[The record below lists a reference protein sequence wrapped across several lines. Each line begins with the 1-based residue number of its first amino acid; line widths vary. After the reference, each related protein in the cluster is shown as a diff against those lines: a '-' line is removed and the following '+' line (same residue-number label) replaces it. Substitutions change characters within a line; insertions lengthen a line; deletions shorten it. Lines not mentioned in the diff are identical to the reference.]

1 MSVSSIPDKVK
12 IRLWGKAAGRCQYDG
27 CNKPLWKDEHTKAE
41 FNSAYIAHIIADSP
55 KGPRGHATLSKQ
67 LKDDISNLMLM
78 CDIHHRLIDKEDV
91 KGHPVERLRGMKF
104 KHENRIEVVT
114 SIDGDKQSH
123 IIFYGANIGKHNAP
137 LSWQKAAQAML
148 PERFPAESRAIELSL
163 KNSSFQDSDTN
174 FWRIEKENLNRLF
187 NLNVKARL
195 VANEIKHFSVFAL
208 APIPLLVEFGR
219 LLSDIPAADVYQL
232 HREPPN
238 WKWQS
243 CPDDFEYILKEPDSR
258 HKTVAINLSL
268 SATIDNETRISK
280 VLNKNHSIWTLTT
293 TEPNNDCLKSKKQL
307 LLFRQIFRN
316 LLNRIK
322 AEHGEDANVHLFPA
336 VPVSVAVEIGRVWMP
351 KADLPIK
358 VYDQNSKLG
367 GFIPAIE
374 IKNE

>member
-1 MSVSSIPDKVK
+1 MPVLHLQLVQFLGVRSN
-12 IRLWGKAAGRCQYDG
+12 G
-27 CNKPLWKDEHTKAE
+27 CNKLLWQDEHTKVE
-41 FNSAYIAHIIADSP
+41 FNSAYIAHIIADKP
-55 KGPRGHATLSKQ
+55 KGPRGHVTLSKQ
-67 LKDDISNLMLM
+67 LKEDISNLMLM
-78 CDIHHRLIDKEDV
+78 CDTHHRLIDKEDE
-91 KGHPVERLRGMKF
+91 KGHPVERLREMKL
-104 KHENRIEVVT
+104 KHEKRIEIAT
-114 SIDGDKQSH
+114 SIDEDKQSH

-137 LSWQKAAQAML
+137 LSWQKASQAML
-148 PERFPAESRAIELSL
+148 PEKVPAESRAIELSL
-163 KNSSFQDSDTN
+163 KNSSFQDSDTT

-187 NLNVKARL
+187 NLNVKTRL
-195 VANEIKHFSVFAL
+195 SANEVKHFSIFAL
-208 APIPLLVEFGR
+208 APIPLLIELGR

-238 WKWQS
+238 WKWQN
-243 CPDDFEYILKEPDSR
+243 CPDDFKYILKEPDKR
-258 HKTVAINLSL
+258 HKIVAINLSL

-280 VLNKNHSIWTLTT
+280 VFDREHSIWTLTVDV
-293 TEPNNDCLKSKKQL
+293 PDNDYLKSKEQL
-307 LLFRQIFRN
+307 LLFRQTFRI

-322 AEHGEDANVHLFPA
+322 DEHGEDASIHLFPA